1 MVDQEGL
8 VLIDD
13 TFLEKILKL
22 RLRDLCIRIGLR
34 IKKDFSN
41 PDRQIPDQELIFD
54 VSVPFRFNDG

>member
-34 IKKDFSN
+34 IKKDFAN
-41 PDRQIPDQELIFD
+41 PDRQIPNQELIFD